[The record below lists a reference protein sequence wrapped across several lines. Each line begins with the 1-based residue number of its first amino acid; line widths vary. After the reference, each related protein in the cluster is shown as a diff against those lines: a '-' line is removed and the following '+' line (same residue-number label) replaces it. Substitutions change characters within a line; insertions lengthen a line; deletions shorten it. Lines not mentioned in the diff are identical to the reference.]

1 MNLAQVDALYPAW
14 AQRTLKVL
22 SKEGG
27 FVPFALNK
35 MQRRSW
41 ARRLESTR
49 PRLIRLK
56 ARQMG
61 STTLEFGSH
70 IQRCQFLDAYRV
82 AVVAL
87 KGEEGAVPLGQKL
100 REMVAMQPDAWKA
113 EAPRLVTETDTL
125 LRWANGSAIHLFTQ
139 GGRDPGV
146 SYTFHRLHFTEYG
159 KYTDPAATRAA
170 MLPALATTGE
180 EIIES
185 TAQGYN
191 HFEELCREAREN
203 PQESLYDFEFFPW
216 WDAPEYVA
224 PVPATWV
231 STSEEE
237 ALIQQHHLSQ
247 EQIAFRRIKQ
257 KELGPLFA
265 QEYAENPDD
274 CFLAT
279 GDSWFAYDLID
290 LARQGVMPPIAI
302 EEDGLL
308 HIFEEPQ
315 PGIAYV
321 IGADAAEGVPKGD
334 HSAATVRRAATGTLA
349 ATLTD
354 CPPSP
359 SSRQGRMTTTTFPA
373 LLNKLGRRYND
384 AGVMVERN
392 HPGPAVIDALAHVHA
407 YPQLLRFDGDI
418 GIRTNVATKP
428 VLQQQYRDALQTRDL
443 ATRDERIVK
452 QMSNF
457 IVLNPERQG
466 SSGRK
471 LAEVCG
477 ARPGTHDDLL
487 MADMI
492 CAFAR
497 SRALAMALQ
506 GPSVIRWR

>member
-1 MNLAQVDALYPAW
+1 MNIAQVDALFPAW
-14 AQRTLKVL
+14 AERTLKVL

-27 FVPFALNK
+27 FVPFRLNR

-41 ARRLESTR
+41 AHRLGSTR
-49 PRLIRLK
+49 SKLLRLK
-56 ARQMG
+56 ARQIG

-82 AVVAL
+82 AVIAL

-100 REMVAMQPDAWKA
+100 REMVNMQPDAWKA
-113 EAPRLVTETDTL
+113 EAPRLITETDTL

-170 MLPALATTGE
+170 MLPALSPQGS
-180 EIIES
+180 EIVES
-185 TAQGYN
+185 TAQGFN
-191 HFEELCREAREN
+191 HFEELCRTAREQ
-203 PQESLYDFEFFPW
+203 PDTTLYDFEFFPW
-216 WDAPEYVA
+216 WIAEEYVA
-224 PVPATWV
+224 PIQNPTFTA
-231 STSEEE
+231 EEL
-237 ALIQQHHLSQ
+237 ALIEQHNLGP
-247 EQIAFRRIKQ
+247 EQIGFRRIKQ
-257 KELGPLFA
+257 AELGPLFP
-265 QEYAENPDD
+265 QEYAESPDD

-279 GDSWFAYDLID
+279 GDSWFAYDLIA
-290 LARQGVMPPIAI
+290 LARETITAPTAI

-308 HIFEEPQ
+308 HIFEQPQ

-321 IGADAAEGVPKGD
+321 IGADAAEGVPRGD
-334 HSAATVRRAATGTLA
+334 HSAATVRRAATGTQV

-359 SSRQGRMTTTTFPA
+359 SSRDGRMTTTIFPA
-373 LLNKLGRRYND
+373 KLNALARRYND
-384 AGVMVERN
+384 AGIMLERN
-392 HPGPAVIDALAHVHA
+392 HPGPAVIDALQNVHH
-407 YPQLLRFDGDI
+407 YPNLLRFDGDV
-418 GIRTNVATKP
+418 GLRTNVATKP
-428 VLQQQYRDALQTRDL
+428 VLQQQYRDSLQTRDL
-443 ATRDERIVK
+443 ATRDDRIVK

-466 SSGRK
+466 SSGRR

-497 SRALAMALQ
+497 SRALAQSLA
-506 GPSVIRWR
+506 GPAVIRWR